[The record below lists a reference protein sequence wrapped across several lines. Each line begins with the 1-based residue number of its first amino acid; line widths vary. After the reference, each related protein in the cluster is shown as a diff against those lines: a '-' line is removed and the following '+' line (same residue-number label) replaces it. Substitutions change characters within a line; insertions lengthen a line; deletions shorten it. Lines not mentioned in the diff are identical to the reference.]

1 MTLESHMAFAL
12 TEEHADLSAVA
23 GDFAHRFADT
33 RVTREQFAAYGAG
46 EPAPFWNE
54 LVANGLHALHIGEE
68 HGGQG
73 GTVADTA
80 IVVEEFARRLVPGPY
95 LSTVL
100 ASAAV
105 AAAGDCK
112 ASARGLAAFAEG
124 ARGALVPSASI
135 NGTAAAEGGWVLQG
149 TARVLSL
156 LSADLLVVGFNDG
169 GTTRFALIDARSTG
183 ISRNSQACTDLT
195 RDAGT
200 LELAAVAVDPDA
212 VLDGLDPTRV
222 ETLQASLLAVEAA
235 GITRWAVEAATEYA
249 KMREQFGSP
258 IGAFQAIKHK
268 CANLLITAELAAA
281 AAWSAVVSLDQDEDQ
296 RKLAAGAAVQAAI
309 APSVE
314 AVTEAVTI
322 FGGIGF
328 TWEHDAHLY
337 WRRAMTLAAQVP
349 AMNDAAAALGR
360 AALEL
365 DRRIDIELPEE
376 DPAFRARIV
385 RLLDHAQT
393 LTNEHDG
400 GRWYSRGSQRTFLA
414 EEGLAA
420 PHWPAPY
427 GLGATP
433 AQQVVISQ
441 EYARRGMTQ
450 PSSVIGEWAMPTV
463 LAYGSEAVKEQF
475 ALPTLRGELIWC
487 QLFSEPGAGSD
498 LAGLS
503 TRAVKVDGGWELR
516 GQKVWTSGAHEADW
530 GICLARTDTE
540 VPKHKGLSYFLIDMR
555 SAGVDVRPLKQST
568 GDAEFNEVF
577 LDSVFVPDAYLL
589 GEPGQGW
596 RITAMTL
603 QNERTQISSGVS
615 VGTEEALRSMITG
628 GSYAG
633 RGDDA
638 LASLG
643 RIAAF
648 SSAIGALN
656 LRETLRQVN
665 GMAPGAG
672 SSLAKVAHA
681 RLTREAASH
690 VLALAGPGALFAQA
704 PGDAVTGQ
712 LSVPQVLIG
721 GGTVEIQLNVIA
733 ERILGLPRG

>member
-1 MTLESHMAFAL
+1 MALAL
-12 TEEHADLSAVA
+12 TEEHADLCAVA
-23 GDFAHRFADT
+23 ADFASRFADI
-33 RVTREQFAAYGAG
+33 RETREILPAYGAG
-46 EPAPFWNE
+46 ERPSFWDE

-73 GTVADTA
+73 GTVADTV
-80 IVVEEFARRLVPGPY
+80 IVVEEFARRLVPG
-95 LSTVL
+95 SFAATVF

-105 AAAGDCK
+105 AAADNCK
-112 ASARGLAAFAEG
+112 ANTRGLAAFAEG
-124 ARGALVPSASI
+124 ARGAVALAEGIS
-135 NGTAAAEGGWVLQG
+135 GTASAGGWILQG
-149 TARVLSL
+149 SARVLSL
-156 LSADLLVVGFNDG
+156 LSADLLVIGFSAEG
-169 GTTRFALIDARSTG
+169 IVRFALVDAGAPGITST
-183 ISRNSQACTDLT
+183 AAPCTDLT

-200 LELAAVAVDPDA
+200 LDLSGVVVGPEAMLESLNATWVDTLQSCLLAA
-212 VLDGLDPTRV
+212 
-222 ETLQASLLAVEAA
+222 EAA
-235 GITRWAVEAATEYA
+235 GITRWAVEASTEYA
-249 KMREQFGSP
+249 KLREQFGAP
-258 IGAFQAIKHK
+258 IGSFQAIKHK

-296 RKLAAGAAVQAAI
+296 QRLAAGAALQAAVF
-309 APSVE
+309 PSVE
-314 AVTEAVTI
+314 AVTEAVTV

-349 AMNDAAAALGR
+349 SRGGRAVALGR
-360 AALEL
+360 TAMSL
-365 DRRIDIELPEE
+365 DRRIDIELPDE
-376 DPAFRARIV
+376 DPAFRARIGQ
-385 RLLDHAQT
+385 LLDRAQA

-400 GRWYSRGSQRTFLA
+400 GRWYSRGSRRTFLA

-427 GLGATP
+427 GLGATA

-450 PSSVIGEWAMPTV
+450 PSSVIGEWAMPTI
-463 LAYGSEAVKEQF
+463 LAYGSEDIKEQF

-498 LAGLS
+498 LAGLA

-530 GICLARTDTE
+530 GICLARTDAE

-555 SAGVDVRPLKQST
+555 SPGVDVRPLRQST

-615 VGTEEALRSMITG
+615 VGTEEALRSLISE
-628 GSYAG
+628 GSCVGSEEEAFI
-633 RGDDA
+633 
-638 LASLG
+638 SLG
-643 RIAAF
+643 RIAAV

-681 RLTREAASH
+681 RLTREAASS

-712 LSVPQVLIG
+712 LAVPQVLIG

>member
-1 MTLESHMAFAL
+1 MALAL
-12 TEEHADLSAVA
+12 TEEHTDLCSAA
-23 GDFAHRFADT
+23 SDFASRFADPL
-33 RVTREQFAAYGAG
+33 VTREQLPAYAAG
-46 EPAPFWNE
+46 ERAPYWDE
-54 LVANGLHALHIGEE
+54 LVKNGLHSLHISEE

-80 IVVEEFARRLVPGPY
+80 IVVEEFARRLVPGPFA
-95 LSTVL
+95 STIL

-112 ASARGLAAFAEG
+112 AAAHGLDSFAEG
-124 ARGALVPSASI
+124 ARGALVLPAGTI
-135 NGTAAAEGGWVLQG
+135 DAAAADGGWQLRGTAQ
-149 TARVLSL
+149 VLSL
-156 LSADLLVVGFNDG
+156 MSADLLVIGFAAG
-169 GTTRFALIDARSTG
+169 GATRFAVVDVRSAG
-183 ISRNSQACTDLT
+183 LSRTAAPCTDLT

-200 LELAAVAVDPDA
+200 LELTGLAVGSEEILEGLSAVQ
-212 VLDGLDPTRV
+212 V
-222 ETLQASLLAVEAA
+222 ETLQAGLLGAEAA
-235 GITRWAVEAATEYA
+235 GIMRWAVEASTAYA
-249 KMREQFGSP
+249 KMREQFGAP
-258 IGAFQAIKHK
+258 IGSFQAIKHK
-268 CANLLITAELAAA
+268 CANLLISAELAAA
-281 AAWSAVVSLDQDEDQ
+281 AAWSALVSLDQDEDQ
-296 RKLAAGAAVQAAI
+296 QKLAAGAVISAAI
-309 APSVE
+309 VPSVE

-328 TWEHDAHLY
+328 TWEHDAHLF
-337 WRRAMTLAAQVP
+337 WRRAMTLGAQVGSQ
-349 AMNDAAAALGR
+349 AERSVLLGR
-360 AALEL
+360 TALEL
-365 DRRIDIELPEE
+365 DRRIDIDLPDE
-376 DPAFRARIV
+376 DPAFRARIS
-385 RLLDHAQT
+385 RLLDHAAG
-393 LTNEHDG
+393 LANEHDG
-400 GRWYSRGSQRTFLA
+400 GRWYSRGSQRNFLA
-414 EEGLAA
+414 GEGLAA

-441 EYARRGMTQ
+441 EYSRRGLTQ
-450 PSSVIGEWAMPTV
+450 PSSVIGEWAMPTI

-503 TRAVKVDGGWELR
+503 TRAAKVEGGWELK

-530 GICLARTDTE
+530 GICLARTDKE
-540 VPKHKGLSYFLIDMR
+540 VPKHKGLSYFLVDMR
-555 SAGVDVRPLKQST
+555 SAGVEVRPLKQST

-577 LDSVFVPDAYLL
+577 LDSVFVPDAYLV

-596 RITAMTL
+596 RITATTL

-615 VGTEEALRSMITG
+615 VGTEEALRTMIRQ
-628 GSYAG
+628 GSYTG
-633 RGDDA
+633 SENDA
-638 LASLG
+638 FAALG
-643 RIAAF
+643 RIAAA

-681 RLTREAASH
+681 RLTREAASQ
-690 VLALAGPGALFAQA
+690 VLALAGPGALFASA

-712 LSVPQVLIG
+712 LNVPQVLIG

-733 ERILGLPRG
+733 ERILGLPRS

>member
-1 MTLESHMAFAL
+1 MALAL
-12 TEEHADLSAVA
+12 TEEHTDLCAAAS
-23 GDFAHRFADT
+23 DFASRFAAT
-33 RVTREQFAAYGAG
+33 AATREQLPAYGTG
-46 EPAPFWNE
+46 ERAPYWDE
-54 LVANGLHALHIGEE
+54 LVRNGLHALHIGEE

-80 IVVEEFARRLVPGPY
+80 IVVEEFSRRLVPGPY
-95 LSTVL
+95 VSTVL

-112 ASARGLAAFAEG
+112 AATRGLSSFAEG
-124 ARGALVPSASI
+124 ARGALVLPTGTISAAAADGGWELR
-135 NGTAAAEGGWVLQG
+135 GTAP
-149 TARVLSL
+149 VLSL
-156 LSADLLVVGFNDG
+156 LSADLLVLGFTAEG
-169 GTTRFALIDARSTG
+169 VTRFALVETG
-183 ISRNSQACTDLT
+183 CAGLSRTAAPCTDLT

-200 LELAAVAVDPDA
+200 LELSGLKIGSEEILAGLSEVHVA
-212 VLDGLDPTRV
+212 
-222 ETLQASLLAVEAA
+222 TLQAGLLGAEAA
-235 GITRWAVEAATEYA
+235 GIMRWAVEESTAYA
-249 KMREQFGSP
+249 KMREQFGAP
-258 IGAFQAIKHK
+258 IGSFQAIKHK
-268 CANLLITAELAAA
+268 CANLLIAAELATA
-281 AAWSAVVSLDQDEDQ
+281 AAWSALVSLDQDQDQ
-296 RKLAAGAAVQAAI
+296 QKLAAGAAISAAI
-309 APSVE
+309 VPAVE

-328 TWEHDAHLY
+328 TWEHDAHLF
-337 WRRAMTLAAQVP
+337 WRRAMTLAAQVESP
-349 AMNDAAAALGR
+349 GDRFAALGR
-360 AALEL
+360 TALEL
-365 DRRIDIELPEE
+365 DRRIDIELPDE
-376 DPAFRARIV
+376 DPAFRARIGA
-385 RLLDHAQT
+385 LLDRAQT
-393 LTNEHDG
+393 LANEHDG

-433 AQQVVISQ
+433 AEQVVISQ
-441 EYARRGMTQ
+441 EYARRGLTQ
-450 PSSVIGEWAMPTV
+450 PSSVIGEWAMPTI
-463 LAYGSEAVKEQF
+463 LAFGSEAIKDQF

-498 LAGLS
+498 LAGLA
-503 TRAVKVDGGWELR
+503 TRAAKVDGGWELT

-530 GICLARTDTE
+530 GICLARTDKD
-540 VPKHKGLSYFLIDMR
+540 VPKHKGLSYFLVDMR
-555 SAGVDVRPLKQST
+555 TAGVEVRPLMQST

-596 RITAMTL
+596 RITATTL

-615 VGTEEALRSMITG
+615 VGTEDALRSMIAQ
-628 GSYAG
+628 GSYSGSENEAF
-633 RGDDA
+633 A
-638 LASLG
+638 ALG
-643 RIAAF
+643 RIAAV

-665 GMAPGAG
+665 GMQPGAG

-681 RLTREAASH
+681 RLAREAASR
-690 VLALAGPGALFAQA
+690 VLALAGPGALFASA